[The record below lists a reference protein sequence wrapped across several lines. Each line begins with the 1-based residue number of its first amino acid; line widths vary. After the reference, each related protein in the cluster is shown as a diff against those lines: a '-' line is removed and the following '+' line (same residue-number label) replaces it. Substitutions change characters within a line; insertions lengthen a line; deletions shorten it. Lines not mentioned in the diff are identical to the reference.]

1 MAYMYMCASLG
12 AQDLVSLAATNAPQ
26 HDVSDLARARF
37 ASSSRCSAVAADLR
51 SMIDLAAQY
60 AIASMYCEHGTGQN
74 VRFISRNLGC

>member
-1 MAYMYMCASLG
+1 MMCP
-12 AQDLVSLAATNAPQ
+12 TW
-26 HDVSDLARARF
+26 RARV
-37 ASSSRCSAVAADLR
+37 RIVVAVLTAAVADLR

>member
-1 MAYMYMCASLG
+1 MAYMYMCAG
-12 AQDLVSLAATNAPQ
+12 MIAQELVSLAAINAPQ

-37 ASSSRCSAVAADLR
+37 ASSSRCCGRDLR

-74 VRFISRNLGC
+74 VRFISHNPGC

>member
-1 MAYMYMCASLG
+1 MAYIYMCASVV

-26 HDVSDLARARF
+26 HDVSDLARF
-37 ASSSRCSAVAADLR
+37 ASSSRCSAVADLR

-74 VRFISRNLGC
+74 VRFISHNHGC

>member
-26 HDVSDLARARF
+26 HDVSDLARA
-37 ASSSRCSAVAADLR
+37 SSSRCCGRDLR
-51 SMIDLAAQY
+51 IMIMSMIDLAAQY

>member
-1 MAYMYMCASLG
+1 MAYMYMCASLV

-26 HDVSDLARARF
+26 HDVSDLARTRF
-37 ASSSRCSAVAADLR
+37 RIVVAVLGRGADLR

-74 VRFISRNLGC
+74 VRFISRNPGC

>member
-26 HDVSDLARARF
+26 HDVSDLARAL
-37 ASSSRCSAVAADLR
+37 SSHRRRGAAAVTRAAC
-51 SMIDLAAQY
+51 IDLAAQY

-74 VRFISRNLGC
+74 VRFISRNRGC

>member
-1 MAYMYMCASLG
+1 MAYMYMCASVG

-26 HDVSDLARARF
+26 HDVSDLARGIF
-37 ASSSRCSAVAADLR
+37 ASSSRCSAVADLR